1 MCPIPRKSLQITV
14 GRGHNFTFF
23 GEVTFHVYRRW
34 VSSLVFFQ
42 TRLHVALEFLSSK
55 MIINVSTL
63 MDACR
68 GGPLP
73 QLVCATVADPPHDF
87 PVLDFVPLLSF
98 MAFRSPCPFAV
109 HALTKVEGHC
119 CRWNAPHTGLTL
131 TTLANIATVTKK
143 SSNPNVNTN
152 GNSNEDDHGHE
163 SHRKRVLPCRC
174 ASLTGTPES
183 HGTHVLTCRHTS
195 LPDTPEFR
203 LESRA
208 YMLKHAF
215 CETPE

>member
-1 MCPIPRKSLQITV
+1 MDPVVANNCFCLCSTQIASEDSRVCPIPRKSLQITV
-14 GRGHNFTFF
+14 GRGHHFTFF
-23 GEVTFHVYRRW
+23 GKVTFHFYRRW

-42 TRLHVALEFLSSK
+42 TRLHVALGFHTSK

-63 MDACR
+63 LDACR

-119 CRWNAPHTGLTL
+119 CRWNAPHRLDR
-131 TTLANIATVTKK
+131 NNF
-143 SSNPNVNTN
+143 SHNCY
-152 GNSNEDDHGHE
+152 GN
-163 SHRKRVLPCRC
+163 
-174 ASLTGTPES
+174 
-183 HGTHVLTCRHTS
+183 
-195 LPDTPEFR
+195 
-203 LESRA
+203 
-208 YMLKHAF
+208 
-215 CETPE
+215 

>member
-1 MCPIPRKSLQITV
+1 MTVFFHPDWSFPIRTGALRRLLLRIPGCAPFREKSLQITV
-14 GRGHNFTFF
+14 GKGHHFTFF
-23 GEVTFHVYRRW
+23 GKVTFHFNRRW

-119 CRWNAPHTGLTL
+119 CRWNAPPHRLDL
-131 TTLANIATVTKK
+131 NNF
-143 SSNPNVNTN
+143 SQNCY
-152 GNSNEDDHGHE
+152 GN
-163 SHRKRVLPCRC
+163 
-174 ASLTGTPES
+174 
-183 HGTHVLTCRHTS
+183 
-195 LPDTPEFR
+195 
-203 LESRA
+203 
-208 YMLKHAF
+208 
-215 CETPE
+215 